1 MAYHFLFG
9 IVLLWMGLNG
19 PHFDVPLI
27 LVRILAQNRGK
38 KTARGRLRALHTHL
52 IVFLRGQVGETAYA
66 LYIRKGEGSVSL
78 LFWSGAVVETFHNT
92 LADTEA
98 KGFGVNCPVFGE
110 K

>member
-1 MAYHFLFG
+1 
-9 IVLLWMGLNG
+9 MGLNG

-38 KTARGRLRALHTHL
+38 KNGERPFEGIAYSSRR
-52 IVFLRGQVGETAYA
+52 FLRGQVGETAYA
-66 LYIRKGEGSVSL
+66 LYIGKGGGSVSL
-78 LFWSGAVVETFHNT
+78 LFCSGAVGETSHNT
-92 LADTEA
+92 FADTEA